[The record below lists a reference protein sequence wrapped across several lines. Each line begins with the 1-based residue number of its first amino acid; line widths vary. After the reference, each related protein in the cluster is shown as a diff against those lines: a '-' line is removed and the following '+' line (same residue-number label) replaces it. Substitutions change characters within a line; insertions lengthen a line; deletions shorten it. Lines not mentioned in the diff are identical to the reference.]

1 MYENQKWI
9 DEAEELALSGKT
21 SELRALLQELDPVDI
36 AQLIEELPRNLKA
49 AVFRMLGKDLA
60 TQVFSYLEG
69 EEVQLIASI
78 AGDEEL
84 AAMMEHLPVDDAVD
98 LLEEMPAGVVKR
110 ILRGTS
116 KSTRDI
122 INKFLNYPEDS
133 AGSIMT
139 AEFVELKAG
148 MTVGEAI
155 ARVRQRCEDRDNL
168 DVCYVIGSR
177 RELMGSVTMKQLLL
191 ARDDEL
197 VDELMEEEP
206 VCAETGD
213 DRETTAMLLVRYDL
227 AVLPV
232 VDGEKRLVGVVTVD
246 DAVDVINEETT
257 KDLEQMAAMRPS
269 ETSYLKTGIFSL
281 AKNRILW
288 LLVLML
294 SATITGAILTRY
306 EAAFAAMPILV
317 SFIPMIT
324 DTGGNAGSQSST
336 MVIRGMGLGEIEPK
350 DGFKVFWR
358 EARVSLVV
366 GCVLALVNFVRLL
379 ITNPGNPMVAVTVSV
394 ALLFTVILAK
404 TIGGVLPILAK
415 ACKADPAV
423 MAAPLITTVVDA
435 CSLVVYFSVAQML
448 LKL

>member
-9 DEAEELALSGKT
+9 EEARELALSGNT
-21 SELRALLQELDPVDI
+21 TELREQLRELDPVDI
-36 AQLIEELPRNLKA
+36 AQLIEELPRRAKA
-49 AVFRMLGKDLA
+49 AVVRMLGKEQA
-60 TQVFSYLEG
+60 AQVFTYLEG
-69 EEVQLIASI
+69 EDVQLIASM
-78 AGDEEL
+78 AGDGEL
-84 AAMMEHLPVDDAVD
+84 AEMMEFLPVDDAVD

-110 ILRGTS
+110 ILRNTS
-116 KSTRDI
+116 RATRET

-155 ARVRQRCEDRDNL
+155 ARVRQRCEERDNL
-168 DVCYVIGSR
+168 DVCYIIGSR
-177 RELMGSVTMKQLLL
+177 RELMGSVSMKRLLL
-191 ARDDEL
+191 ARDNQL
-197 VDELMEEEP
+197 IDELMEEDP
-206 VCAETGD
+206 VFAETGE
-213 DRETTAMLLVRYDL
+213 DRETTALLLARYDL
-227 AVLPV
+227 TALPV

-246 DAVDVINEETT
+246 DAVDVLSEEAT
-257 KDLEQMAAMRPS
+257 KDLEQMAAMLPS
-269 ETSYLKTGIFSL
+269 ETPYLKTGVFSL

-294 SATITGAILTRY
+294 SAMITGAILTRY
-306 EAAFAAMPILV
+306 EAAFAAMPLLV

-336 MVIRGMGLGEIEPK
+336 MVIRGMGLGEIEAR
-350 DGFKVFWR
+350 DGLKVLWK

-366 GCVLALVNFVRLL
+366 GCALAFVNFLRLL
-379 ITNPGNPMVAVTVSV
+379 ITNPGNPMVAATVSI
-394 ALLFTVILAK
+394 ALLFTVVLAK

-435 CSLVVYFSVAQML
+435 CALVVYFSIAQVL
-448 LKL
+448 LGL